1 MLTRYVTK
9 IYIAQFVQFTNQK
22 KKQLQNKLRVDNDLS
37 VHVNTIQPQL

>member
-9 IYIAQFVQFTNQK
+9 IYIAQFAQFTNQK
-22 KKQLQNKLRVDNDLS
+22 KKQLQNKLRVDNELS